1 MQGFVLFLRVIAFSI
16 LVSAFTA
23 LDILKKHLLQLKK
36 YTSERPQEKIDLH
49 IDKYFYVAGD
59 TIWFKAYIV
68 NAEENAL
75 SGLSEIVYVDL
86 IDAKD
91 SIRQTLKL
99 PVESGLSWDILAL
112 LIPLSKEDT
121 IFVPIRWMRNFDE
134 SYFLTGNLISYH
146 CNQIEIM
153 LMIS

>member
-1 MQGFVLFLRVIAFSI
+1 MKAFVLFLRVIAFSI

-23 LDILKKHLLQLKK
+23 LDTLKKHLLQLKK

-75 SGLSEIVYVDL
+75 SGLSKIVYVDL

-99 PVESGLSWDILAL
+99 PVESGLSWGSFSLT
-112 LIPLSKEDT
+112 DT
-121 IFVPIRWMRNFDE
+121 IKQGRYRICAYTLDE
-134 SYFLTGNLISYH
+134 KF
-146 CNQIEIM
+146 
-153 LMIS
+153 